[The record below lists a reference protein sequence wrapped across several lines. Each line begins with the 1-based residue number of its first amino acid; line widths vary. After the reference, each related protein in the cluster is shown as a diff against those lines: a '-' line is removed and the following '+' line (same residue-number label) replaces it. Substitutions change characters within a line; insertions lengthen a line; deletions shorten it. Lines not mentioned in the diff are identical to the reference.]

1 MDSNVD
7 DGAYLRRN
15 MRKSVYWNPTT
26 IAADERGK
34 PIIRLDLNEC
44 PYPPSPQAIAA
55 MQVHADKLNRYPD
68 GTCPQLTERLSA
80 MTGVPAA
87 QICWGS
93 GSTNC

>member
-1 MDSNVD
+1 M
-7 DGAYLRRN
+7 
-15 MRKSVYWNPTT
+15 YWNPTT
-26 IAADERGK
+26 IAADERGN

-55 MQVHADKLNRYPD
+55 MQAHADKLTRYPD